1 MWSKKSS
8 ISRHLADSFDTFNQI
23 LSPTI
28 DIVDNNNKHNLRYS
42 KFDQPIDDKPLT
54 TTKTPI
60 SIVNKLWN
68 DNQSIIIDKQPNTKN
83 QTTAKAGK

>member
-28 DIVDNNNKHNLRYS
+28 DIVDNNNLRYS

-54 TTKTPI
+54 TTKSPI

-68 DNQSIIIDKQPNTKN
+68 DNQSIIIDEQPNTKN